1 MPHHIEL
8 FVGGC
13 PLCERVKNM
22 IELGK
27 CAGCVLEVH
36 DLSRDYERVREK
48 AREYRIRCVP
58 TIVIDGRI
66 KVEGLPEFS
75 FVCSD
80 EFYRWLESE
89 YKM

>member
-1 MPHHIEL
+1 M
-8 FVGGC
+8 
-13 PLCERVKNM
+13 
-22 IELGK
+22 
-27 CAGCVLEVH
+27 
-36 DLSRDYERVREK
+36 SRDYERVREK